1 MTLEMKSNLSKIFR
15 QPESKLNLDQSKQ
28 NEQTPAL
35 KLLSLRS
42 TTSPFVVNNEFAL
55 QLDEII

>member
-35 KLLSLRS
+35 KLFSLRS

>member
-1 MTLEMKSNLSKIFR
+1 MTLEMKSNLSQIFR
-15 QPESKLNLDQSKQ
+15 QPESKLNLAQSKQ
-28 NEQTPAL
+28 NEKTPAL
-35 KLLSLRS
+35 KQFSLRS

>member
-1 MTLEMKSNLSKIFR
+1 MKSNLSKIFR

-35 KLLSLRS
+35 KLFSLRS